1 MNRRRRTARGVPP
14 RKEVNQKAPNVSFV
28 DEHRSGNES
37 ITLSASRDQTS
48 CWATTEEL
56 AHILDDDKT
65 ETKNRLLA
73 SEASTFSNSRYAPYL
88 DRFDTSP
95 ACVPV
100 LTFGDATP
108 LITTETHSSVGGD
121 NRYPVDTWGLET
133 LQTPENS
140 QNIPLPT
147 FRAQ

>member
-48 CWATTEEL
+48 RWATTEEL
-56 AHILDDDKT
+56 AHILDDGET
-65 ETKNRLLA
+65 ETKDRLSA
-73 SEASTFSNSRYAPYL
+73 PEASASLNSRDAPYL

-100 LTFGDATP
+100 LTFAP
-108 LITTETHSSVGGD
+108 PISTETLSSVGGD
-121 NRYPVDTWGLET
+121 NKYTVDACGLET
-133 LQTPENS
+133 LQTPE
-140 QNIPLPT
+140 
-147 FRAQ
+147 